1 MVTLNDI
8 KQTINCKPSFL
19 LTHWRIGFPKIPSD
33 KSLVDYKKIVLH
45 QMNTT
50 ERGGDCL
57 MLQLGKYNVGLNKL
71 NLDRILKHS
80 FIKNAK

>member
-50 ERGGDCL
+50 V
-57 MLQLGKYNVGLNKL
+57 GKYNVGLNKL